1 MNKILD
7 ITEKEKVVGE
17 IYVITN
23 TINNKKYVGQTRSH
37 RLNHNKYRPF
47 GYIGRFKDHINECYS
62 KKKNCC
68 NYLNSALL
76 KYDVN
81 TFTCE
86 KLLECSPDKLD
97 EYEIKYIKEYN
108 TKYPNGYN
116 LTDGGKTCRYVRVD
130 KSLVSFAE
138 RKKDVKRSEITK
150 QRISEGIKEALK
162 DVSKRTEMMQ
172 STFKQHMNQKFE
184 RLKDVKIDESNIE
197 KYIYYVKNNSLD
209 YTYIKVKINNIQ
221 TTFVGKHETIEEI
234 KTRAIDFINKLIQW
248 QHDQIAGNSLE
259 PSLPPTQQKCEVGE
273 LG

>member
-47 GYIGRFKDHINECYS
+47 GYIGRFKDHI
-62 KKKNCC
+62 
-68 NYLNSALL
+68 
-76 KYDVN
+76 
-81 TFTCE
+81 
-86 KLLECSPDKLD
+86 
-97 EYEIKYIKEYN
+97 YEIKYIKEYN

-116 LTDGGKTCRYVRVD
+116 LTDGGKTCRYVRVE

-138 RKKDVKRSEITK
+138 RQKVVKRSEITK

-184 RLKDVKIDESNIE
+184 RLKDVKIDESNIQ
-197 KYIYYVKNNSLD
+197 KYIYYVKNNSLN

-234 KTRAIDFINKLIQW
+234 KKRAIDFIEKLIKW
-248 QHDQIAGNSLE
+248 QHDQIAGNL
-259 PSLPPTQQKCEVGE
+259 LRAFTTTHPTEM
-273 LG
+273 

>member
-47 GYIGRFKDHINECYS
+47 GYIGRFKDHVNECYS
-62 KKKNCC
+62 KKKSGSR
-68 NYLNSALL
+68 YLNYALL

-86 KLLECSPDKLD
+86 KIIECSLDKLD

-116 LTDGGKTCRYVRVD
+116 LTDGGKSCRYVRVD

-138 RKKDVKRSEITK
+138 RK
-150 QRISEGIKEALK
+150 
-162 DVSKRTEMMQ
+162 
-172 STFKQHMNQKFE
+172 NC
-184 RLKDVKIDESNIE
+184 
-197 KYIYYVKNNSLD
+197 
-209 YTYIKVKINNIQ
+209 
-221 TTFVGKHETIEEI
+221 KHTSQ
-234 KTRAIDFINKLIQW
+234 F
-248 QHDQIAGNSLE
+248 
-259 PSLPPTQQKCEVGE
+259 
-273 LG
+273 

>member
-47 GYIGRFKDHINECYS
+47 GYIGRFKDHVNECYS
-62 KKKNCC
+62 KKKSGSR
-68 NYLNSALL
+68 YLNSALL

-86 KLLECSPDKLD
+86 KILECSLDKLD

-116 LTDGGKTCRYVRVD
+116 LTDGGKSCRYVRVD

-138 RKKDVKRSEITK
+138 RKKNIKKSEITK
-150 QRISEGIKEALK
+150 QRISAGIKESLK
-162 DVSKRTEMMQ
+162 DISKRTEMMK
-172 STFKQHMNQKFE
+172 STTKQHINQKFE
-184 RLKDVKIDESNIE
+184 RFKDVKIDESNIQ
-197 KYIYYVKNNSLD
+197 KYIYYVKNNTLNT
-209 YTYIKVKINNIQ
+209 TYIKVKIGNMQ
-221 TTFVGKHETIEEI
+221 TTFVGKHEPIEEI
-234 KTRAIDFINKLIQW
+234 KKRAIDFINKLIKW